1 MTEAEKAQAIY
12 AARREEQMERYH
24 RNALM
29 LAEKLLDRAAE
40 LGATADEFEEAV
52 RYIQAWTHEVM
63 ALQPPTMKFIR
74 RKQRFL
80 LQSGKEE
87 LENMPVHGCYGAAG
101 KEREEGGVRGCRES
115 WKDTGRS
122 WSC

>member
-63 ALQPPTMKFIR
+63 ALQPPTMKFIQ

-80 LQSGKEE
+80 LQRGKEE
-87 LENMPVHGCYGAAG
+87 LENMPVHGVWP
-101 KEREEGGVRGCRES
+101 EETVEGGVRRCQS
-115 WKDTGRS
+115 
-122 WSC
+122 

>member
-24 RNALM
+24 RDVLM

-63 ALQPPTMKFIR
+63 ALQQPTMKFIR

-80 LQSGKEE
+80 LQRGKEE
-87 LENMPVHGCYGAAG
+87 LENMPVHGVWPD
-101 KEREEGGVRGCRES
+101 KTVEGGVGGDGAGKGEADGEPDRA
-115 WKDTGRS
+115 
-122 WSC
+122 

>member
-1 MTEAEKAQAIY
+1 
-12 AARREEQMERYH
+12 MERYH

-80 LQSGKEE
+80 LQRGKEE

-101 KEREEGGVRGCRES
+101 EADEREKGGVRHGER
-115 WKDTGRS
+115 GV
-122 WSC
+122 

>member
-80 LQSGKEE
+80 LQRGKEE
-87 LENMPVHGCYGAAG
+87 LENMPGHGGWP
-101 KEREEGGVRGCRES
+101 EETVEGGVRGCQS
-115 WKDTGRS
+115 
-122 WSC
+122 

>member
-12 AARREEQMERYH
+12 AARREEQMERNH
-24 RNALM
+24 RDALV

-40 LGATADEFEEAV
+40 LGATTDEFEEAV

-80 LQSGKEE
+80 LQKGKEE
-87 LENMPVHGCYGAAG
+87 LENMPVHGAWPD
-101 KEREEGGVRGCRES
+101 ETVEGGVNCDRVGEGEAAGEPDRA
-115 WKDTGRS
+115 
-122 WSC
+122 

>member
-80 LQSGKEE
+80 LQRGKEE
-87 LENMPVHGCYGAAG
+87 LENMPVHGVWPD
-101 KEREEGGVRGCRES
+101 RTVEGGVRGDGAGKGEADGEPDRA
-115 WKDTGRS
+115 
-122 WSC
+122 

>member
-52 RYIQAWTHEVM
+52 QYIQACD
-63 ALQPPTMKFIR
+63 R
-74 RKQRFL
+74 
-80 LQSGKEE
+80 GNDE
-87 LENMPVHGCYGAAG
+87 LGHGLAG
-101 KEREEGGVRGCRES
+101 RGGFRL
-115 WKDTGRS
+115 
-122 WSC
+122 